1 MTYLD
6 YIKSIPAYQEGGLLS
21 ETSVNLLKDMT
32 PFLGTYRAFQRAK
45 EDPRFGTY
53 ADLGLSAVGDV
64 ATLFGVGAAIKGIS
78 AANKARKLYKAADAA
93 NDAYKTYS
101 NAAKAQKGIQ
111 AAEAAKIR
119 RGNQTIES
127 LSLMD
132 RSPKVESEIIKRVKA
147 RDAAREGLRNS
158 KAAYNEAWDQARRAQ
173 NAAWKNERL
182 AGDLSSVVNDSKSGS
197 ALGIIGGFGLQSMP
211 DYTPSAL
218 ERYSNS
224 EINN

>member
-1 MTYLD
+1 
-6 YIKSIPAYQEGGLLS
+6 
-21 ETSVNLLKDMT
+21 MT
-32 PFLGTYRAFQRAK
+32 PGLGTYRAYQRAK

-53 ADLGLSAVGDV
+53 ADLGLSAIGDV

-93 NDAYKTYS
+93 NDVYKTYS
-101 NAAKAQKGIQ
+101 NAATAQRGIQ

-158 KAAYNEAWDQARRAQ
+158 KAAYNEAWDQARHAQ
-173 NAAWKNERL
+173 NAAWKNKRL
-182 AGDLSSVVNDSKSGS
+182 ADELYDVASDSKTGS
-197 ALGIIGGFGLQSMP
+197 ILGVAGGLGLQGMP
-211 DYTPSAL
+211 EYLD
-218 ERYSNS
+218 
-224 EINN
+224 